1 MNGFFEFFRVDYFD
15 PLIEVA
21 SSYAADID
29 GLIWMVLLVVGFW
42 FLVAEGVFLWF
53 IMKFRAQPG
62 RRAEYIDGKN
72 KRHKRWITVPHLMVL
87 GFDVLII
94 AVSFNVWYKIK
105 MDLPENPDGGV
116 IRVIGQQWA
125 WTFQHPGADL
135 ELDTPDDIF
144 VVDELHVEN
153 GKTYHFELQSKDVL
167 HSFSVPVWRIK
178 QDAIPGRSIT
188 GWFQPT
194 VAGTFDVQCAEICGF
209 GHTVMA
215 AEVMVEDAETHA
227 AWVAANT
234 PVAEGSTAAVAPVAP
249 ASAVATAAPHTSAAA
264 APHRHQPGTH

>member
-1 MNGFFEFFRVDYFD
+1 MNQFFEFFRVDYFD

-29 GLIWMVLLVVGFW
+29 GLIWLVLVMVGFW

-62 RRAEYIDGKN
+62 RRADYIDGKN

-94 AVSFNVWYKIK
+94 VISFNVWYKIK
-105 MDLPENPDGGV
+105 MDLPEDPDGV

-125 WTFQHPGADL
+125 WTFQHSGADG
-135 ELDTPDDIF
+135 ELDTADDIF
-144 VVDELHVEN
+144 TVDELHVEN
-153 GKTYHFELQSKDVL
+153 EKTYHFELQSKDVL

-194 VAGTFDVQCAEICGF
+194 RAGEFDVQCAEICGF
-209 GHTVMA
+209 GHSVMA
-215 AEVMVEDAETHA
+215 ARVMVEDADTHA
-227 AWVAANT
+227 AWMAANT
-234 PVAEGSTAAVAPVAP
+234 PVTAAAMEDESTPV
-249 ASAVATAAPHTSAAA
+249 AAA
-264 APHRHQPGTH
+264 AR

>member
-15 PLIEVA
+15 PLVEVA

-29 GLIWMVLLVVGFW
+29 GLIWLVLVVVGFW

-53 IMKFRAQPG
+53 IMKFRARDG
-62 RRAEYIDGKN
+62 RRADYIDGTN
-72 KRHKRWITVPHLMVL
+72 KRHKRWITVPHLLVL

-94 AVSFNVWYKIK
+94 VVSFNVWYKIK

-125 WTFQHPGADL
+125 WTFQHPGADG

-144 VVDELHVEN
+144 TVDELHVEN
-153 GKTYHFELQSKDVL
+153 NRTYHFELQATDVL

-178 QDAIPGRSIT
+178 QDAIPGRTIT

-194 VAGTFDVQCAEICGF
+194 RTGEFDVQCAEICGF
-209 GHTVMA
+209 GHGVMIA
-215 AEVMVEDAETHA
+215 RVMVEDEETLA
-227 AWVAANT
+227 AWVEANT
-234 PVAEGSTAAVAPVAP
+234 PATAAAMVGAVTPAPVAASLAAEAGP
-249 ASAVATAAPHTSAAA
+249 APNGHGG
-264 APHRHQPGTH
+264 H

>member
-1 MNGFFEFFRVDYFD
+1 MNAFYEFFRVDYFD

-29 GLIWMVLLVVGFW
+29 GLIWLVLVVVGFW

-53 IMKFRAQPG
+53 IMKFRAEPG
-62 RRAEYIDGKN
+62 RRADYIDGKN
-72 KRHKRWITVPHLMVL
+72 KKHKRWITVPHLLVL

-94 AVSFNVWYKIK
+94 VISFNVWYKIK
-105 MDLPENPDGGV
+105 MDLPEDPDGGV

-144 VVDELHVEN
+144 RVDTLRVEN
-153 GKTYHFELQSKDVL
+153 NRTYHFELQSTDVL

-178 QDAIPGRSIT
+178 QDAIPGRTIT

-194 VAGTFDVQCAEICGF
+194 ETGEFDVQCAEICGF
-209 GHTVMA
+209 GHGVMA
-215 AEVMVEDAETHA
+215 ARVVIADAETHA
-227 AWVAANT
+227 AWVAENT
-234 PVAEGSTAAVAPVAP
+234 P
-249 ASAVATAAPHTSAAA
+249 ATAAAAA
-264 APHRHQPGTH
+264 APIGAAMSVTAAAAPAPARNGHGGH